1 VGQSEHY
8 DFPNV
13 ENRLFVVNF
22 LLGVEFQFGPH
33 CGFCDC
39 LQCELSDVGVD
50 TNKGSV
56 ALRFEN
62 FDEFVSFFVE
72 DTDELLK
79 SVEVET
85 WGQDSSPGH
94 PFSSIAG

>member
-1 VGQSEHY
+1 
-8 DFPNV
+8 
-13 ENRLFVVNF
+13 
-22 LLGVEFQFGPH
+22 
-33 CGFCDC
+33 
-39 LQCELSDVGVD
+39 VGVD

-94 PFSSIAG
+94 PFSSCHIHTFSLQIISPH

>member
-1 VGQSEHY
+1 
-8 DFPNV
+8 
-13 ENRLFVVNF
+13 
-22 LLGVEFQFGPH
+22 
-33 CGFCDC
+33 
-39 LQCELSDVGVD
+39 VGVD